1 MTNTDQHDWDRASL
15 LAWLR
20 GLSRRLRRLPGR
32 KDVLAARGT
41 PGIAVFY
48 RRFGSLADAYRAAG
62 LLKEA
67 K

>member
-1 MTNTDQHDWDRASL
+1 MKTTWRKTQL

-20 GLSRRLRRLPGR
+20 GQARRLRRLPGR

-62 LLKEA
+62 LLKGA